1 MGTTNSTR
9 DSYRRLADVFHYV
22 MAEEDLSSLLE
33 RIADAL
39 NELIPHD
46 TLNVYEADEATRT
59 LTAVLARDEYASE
72 VLSSS
77 FSFGQ
82 GITGRAVRERI
93 PVLANHAHLD
103 PRGEVVPG
111 TTRKPESFMS
121 IPLIARGACVGA
133 LNIYR
138 NGADAYFTEEELDVA
153 SRFGDA
159 AALALDN
166 VRKRGL
172 LERLAHTDSLTGL
185 YNHRFFHERLNA
197 ELARAV
203 RSSDLVALMMLDIDD
218 FKRLNDIYGHGV
230 GDDVL
235 AGLSEILRDMVRAS
249 DIVCRLGGEEFAII
263 LPSNG
268 VLEAQGLSLRLRER
282 LGHTTFA
289 PAGAIT
295 VSIGVAQGPQHA
307 TKPRELMA
315 CSEAAMM
322 TAKARGK
329 DRVVVFDE
337 TSVER
342 PAETW
347 PGGRGIRSIAH
358 MKMLQSLAGKLNRL
372 NDVRGITDTI
382 AGELGGLIDYH
393 SCRVYVADDDLLV
406 PMTLRGELE
415 VEPQAF
421 TCRFGEGIAGM
432 AAKEKSSLLIPNARE
447 CDYAIDLPGTEDI
460 DESMIATPLLYGDK
474 VIGVVVVVQLGRDQ
488 FDHDDQRLLEI
499 LAGNAAVALENARL
513 YEAQRR
519 EATNAKSLLLFAET
533 MAKST
538 SLESVNEHTVALAR
552 GLLGATQT
560 TVRWGIEPGTQ
571 SDADGGG
578 PFPDSY
584 STARPEAPTTSAPS
598 FGLQLEVVPLVGVPG
613 CIEVFLPFD
622 EHAVLRDERSALLAG
637 ISYQVSLAIQRIEAS
652 KAQRESTEVATSL
665 LNFGRALDTAEG
677 VEVVQRRIVETI
689 GRSLGGQAV
698 VLWEQD
704 LDCYSVRARAAWS
717 RDDDLN
723 ELIRDYELPDK
734 EGLRFIALGGVSTLE
749 DETESAP
756 LRAAMRLPP
765 ESGVCVAP
773 FKLNS
778 GRASF
783 VSMGGVRPGDH
794 DYCRRQMVLLAGM
807 VDQAK
812 LAINSAASFESLEN
826 TFLSTVEALAGA
838 LEAKDEYT
846 SLHARWITDASLEVG
861 KRLGLAPERLKILE
875 LGALFH
881 DIGKIGIPHSILLK
895 PGPLYDREWEIIR
908 THPELGE
915 RILAPIARLAQVR
928 PIVRHCHERFD
939 GGGYPDGLAS
949 GAIPLE
955 SRIIFVCDAFHAMT
969 TDRPYRK
976 GMSIEAAY
984 AVLRENA
991 RTQFDP
997 DIVSSL
1003 IALLHENPELVQPL
1017 TGSAPSG
1024 G

>member
-1 MGTTNSTR
+1 MGVTNSTR
-9 DSYRRLADVFHYV
+9 DSYRRLADVFHHV
-22 MAEEDLSSLLE
+22 MAEEDLSSLLD

-59 LTAVLARDEYASE
+59 LTAVLARDEYANE
-72 VLSSS
+72 VLNSS

-82 GITGRAVRERI
+82 GITGRAVQERI

-133 LNIYR
+133 LNVYR
-138 NGADAYFTEEELDVA
+138 DGADAYFTEEELDLA

-166 VRKRGL
+166 VRKRGF

-230 GDDVL
+230 GDEVL
-235 AGLSEILRDMVRAS
+235 ASLSEILRDMVRAS

-268 VLEAQGLSLRLRER
+268 VLEAQGLSSRLRER
-282 LGHTTFA
+282 LRHTTFA

-329 DRVVVFDE
+329 DRVVAFDE

-342 PAETW
+342 PAEAW
-347 PGGRGIRSIAH
+347 PGIRGIRSMAH

-382 AGELGGLIDYH
+382 ADELGGLIDYH
-393 SCRVYVADDDLLV
+393 SCRVYVADVDLLV

-421 TCRFGEGIAGM
+421 TCRFGEGIAGT
-432 AAKEKSSLLIPNARE
+432 AAKDKSSLLIPNARD

-513 YEAQRR
+513 YEARSR

-533 MAKST
+533 MAKAT
-538 SLESVNEHTVALAR
+538 SLDAVNEHTVALIR
-552 GLLGATQT
+552 SLLGATQA

-571 SDADGGG
+571 SNVDGGR

-584 STARPEAPTTSAPS
+584 LTAHPLRPEAHTTSDRS
-598 FGLQLEVVPLVGVPG
+598 SGEQLEVVPLVGVHG
-613 CIEVFLPFD
+613 CIEVSLPVD
-622 EHAVLRDERSALLAG
+622 EHAVLRDERAGLLAG
-637 ISYQVSLAIQRIEAS
+637 ISFQVSLAIQRIAAS
-652 KAQRESTEVATSL
+652 KAQRESTEIATSL

-677 VEVVQRRIVETI
+677 LEVVQSRIVETI
-689 GRSLGGQAV
+689 GRFLGGQAV
-698 VLWEQD
+698 VLWGQD
-704 LDCYSVRARAAWS
+704 PRSGSFKVHAARS
-717 RDDDLN
+717 RDGDL
-723 ELIRDYELPDK
+723 EELPSELELPEK
-734 EGLRFIALGGVSTLE
+734 EGLRFSASRKPWALD
-749 DETESAP
+749 DESEMGP
-756 LRAAMRLPP
+756 LRAAMRLGQDA
-765 ESGVCVAP
+765 SVCVAS
-773 FKLNS
+773 LELS
-778 GRASF
+778 LG
-783 VSMGGVRPGDH
+783 RPGFVTVGGNKPDDLH
-794 DYCRRQMVLLAGM
+794 YCKKLMLLLAGM

-812 LAINSAASFESLEN
+812 LAIKSAASFESLE
-826 TFLSTVEALAGA
+826 TAFLSTVEALAGA

-846 SLHARWITDASLEVG
+846 SSHARWITDASLAVG
-861 KRLGLAPERLKILE
+861 ERLGLPSDRLKNLE

-895 PGPLYDREWEIIR
+895 PGPLYDREWELIK

-915 RILAPIARLAQVR
+915 RILAPIARLAPVG
-928 PIVRHCHERFD
+928 PIVRHCHERVD
-939 GGGYPDGLAS
+939 GGGYPDGLAAA
-949 GAIPLE
+949 AIPTE

-976 GMSIEAAY
+976 KMPIEGAY
-984 AVLRENA
+984 TVLKENA
-991 RTQFDP
+991 GTQFDP
-997 DIVSSL
+997 TIVSLL
-1003 IALLHENPELVQPL
+1003 IALLHESPDLV
-1017 TGSAPSG
+1017 SAL
-1024 G
+1024 